1 MIKKHTANFLKQIFS
16 GKTILITGAILI
28 TLTSLMI
35 WASNKG
41 LDITDESFYFIGYYF
56 NIETV
61 LPITFFHK
69 IHNVFFGN
77 ENLILIRLTRLI
89 LTLTSAGFLGYT
101 SCTFFNFKNKVEG
114 TIFIIIF
121 SFLGFSFYPYAI
133 SYNSLTIVF
142 MNLLIGLTFIYKEK
156 QILFIPFLI
165 GILITLQLLTKFP
178 TLFAISLFILLNYWL
193 TSTRTKNVK
202 NVRLGVLTLLSF
214 LAGII
219 ATCFIVF
226 DSAKD
231 FNQSYE
237 NFIKGLFLVKVHS
250 ISSTFTSIYY
260 GFIHILSFSKIYI
273 LASILIVLLV
283 NRTKWKYKTLLI
295 IYSLLFTYALI
306 LFRITIITEPIG
318 LFIPYFLILTII
330 SFLFILFKKP
340 FKKRDIIYALF
351 FITLPF
357 LISLG
362 TNNSL
367 FVHFIFGGNILGLGI
382 YLLIEKLPKAFKTG
396 AIWLLSITVLFQTSH
411 NIIYKSYRLNTS
423 IFEQTY
429 TIKDIPALNNIKVD
443 SALYEFTQKLSFL
456 QKHPSKRLFLFSNQL
471 GISLITDKP
480 PFPFYWLEEKTL
492 SSLKQILNNS
502 ERINPKSLLLVFPT
516 KIKIDK
522 NIRESF
528 SSVNI
533 NFPIDYEIIKTV
545 IYKDDTLNIY
555 SHLMTVNQVDDSLIL
570 HNRSSY

>member
-1 MIKKHTANFLKQIFS
+1 MIKKHVINSLKQIYA
-16 GKTILITGAILI
+16 GKIILVTGSILI
-28 TLTSLMI
+28 TLIGLMI

-77 ENLILIRLTRLI
+77 ENLILVRLTRLI
-89 LTLTSAGFLGYT
+89 LTLTSSGFLGYA
-101 SCTFFNFKNKVEG
+101 SCKFFNFKHKIEG

-142 MNLLIGLTFIYKEK
+142 MNLLIGLTFIYKSK
-156 QILFIPFLI
+156 QPLLIPFLI
-165 GILITLQLLTKFP
+165 GILTTLQLLTKFP
-178 TLFAISLFILLNYWL
+178 TLFAISLFILLNYGIVYN
-193 TSTRTKNVK
+193 RKKVKNVK
-202 NVRLGVLTLLSF
+202 LGVLTLLSF
-214 LAGII
+214 LVGII
-219 ATCFIVF
+219 VTCFIVF
-226 DSAKD
+226 DSLKD
-231 FNQSYE
+231 FNHSYE
-237 NFIKGLFLVKVHS
+237 NFTKGLFLVKGNY

-273 LASILIVLLV
+273 LASILIILLM

-295 IYSLLFTYALI
+295 IYSLLFIYALI
-306 LFRITIITEPIG
+306 LFRIKIITEPIG
-318 LFIPYFLILTII
+318 LFIPYFLILAII
-330 SFLFILFKKP
+330 SFLFFLFKKP

-362 TNNSL
+362 SNNSL

-382 YLLIEKLPKAFKTG
+382 YLLIERLPKEFKTG
-396 AIWLLSITVLFQTSH
+396 VICLLSITVLFQTSH
-411 NIIYKSYRLNTS
+411 NIIYKPYRLNTS
-423 IFEQTY
+423 ILEQNY
-429 TIKDIPALNNIKVD
+429 TITDIPALNNIKVD
-443 SALYEFTQKLSFL
+443 SALHEFTQKLSFL
-456 QKHPSKRLFLFSNQL
+456 QKHPSKRLFLFSDQL

-480 PFPFYWLEEKTL
+480 PFPFYWLEERTL
-492 SSLKQILNNS
+492 SALKQILNNT
-502 ERINPKSLLLVFPT
+502 ERINPESLLLIFPT

-522 NIRESF
+522 NIRDSF

-533 NFPIDYEIIKTV
+533 NFPSDYEIIKTI
-545 IYKDDTLNIY
+545 IYKGDTLNIY
-555 SHLMTVNQVDDSLIL
+555 SHLMIA
-570 HNRSSY
+570 NRLDRKIN